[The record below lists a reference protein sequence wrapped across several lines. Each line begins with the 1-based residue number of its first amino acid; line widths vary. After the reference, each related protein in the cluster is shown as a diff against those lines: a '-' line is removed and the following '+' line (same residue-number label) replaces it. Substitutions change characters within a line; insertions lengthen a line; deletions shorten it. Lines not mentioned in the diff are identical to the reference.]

1 MEQKRPADI
10 IQELLDYLWNGLGLE
25 EKGWKR
31 LKKGDF
37 KKKMKNGLTYQIW
50 FDRSRYNYI
59 DYEIGHGNVEVGFSC
74 IIKQGDDYLYSFRIE
89 PTTGGSFFRMLT
101 EDLRLNTGLLD
112 TFLPLVKANYL
123 DFIDRFEADPVEAL
137 QPVCAPFTEAE
148 DYSWFIYVREQM
160 VERYGTAEQMEEYR
174 RQAELR
180 GTPGHKA
187 KNWMGSML
195 FHLSH
200 ANDVD
205 QAWASSRTREE
216 LDQVV
221 EPFVQTLND
230 LLDEY
235 MSIYGVNTWAMS
247 TYESRRGLARNYIT
261 PIIGDMLLSD
271 ITPRMMDKYYRD
283 LLSVKTV
290 SVNNRKPTSEYLTP
304 HTVREIHKLLRSAFN
319 QAVRWE
325 LISRNPVL
333 NATLPKEEHKE
344 RDIWT
349 AETLSKA
356 MEVCDDPIL
365 SLALNLAFSCSLRIG
380 EMLGLTWDCIDIAP
394 QSIENGSA
402 YIFVNKELQRV
413 TRGAL
418 DDLSDKGVIK
428 KFPPCIASTHTAL
441 VLKEPKTKTS
451 IRRVYLPKT
460 VAYMLVERKKE
471 IDELMDLFGDEYID
485 NNLVFCS
492 SNGRPMESQVINRA
506 FNKLIKENG
515 LPHVVF
521 HSLRH
526 SSITYKLKLNGGDM
540 KSVQGDSGHAQVK
553 MVADVYSHIIDED
566 RCINAQRL
574 EEAFYSSK
582 TPDPVED
589 TEPKTADTA
598 VTESDESD
606 AAKILELLKNPETAA
621 LLKQLAKAL

>member
-1 MEQKRPADI
+1 MTRVFIWKNNSPQEWEEISFSAFSKARRNGCFTGRFFVETVKMFRDEDDRIIMECSRKDFEKYQ
-10 IQELLDYLWNGLGLE
+10 QE
-25 EKGWKR
+25 
-31 LKKGDF
+31 
-37 KKKMKNGLTYQIW
+37 
-50 FDRSRYNYI
+50 DRHSRYLQEHEKSRSI
-59 DYEIGHGNVEVGFSC
+59 FPASHVGDRD
-74 IIKQGDDYLYSFRIE
+74 G
-89 PTTGGSFFRMLT
+89 T
-101 EDLRLNTGLLD
+101 EEGYQDTDLFVD
-112 TFLPLVKANYL
+112 ESV
-123 DFIDRFEADPVEAL
+123 D
-137 QPVCAPFTEAE
+137 
-148 DYSWFIYVREQM
+148 
-160 VERYGTAEQMEEYR
+160 TAEQAIQNLLLEDLH
-174 RQAELR
+174 QALL
-180 GTPGHKA
+180 K
-187 KNWMGSML
+187 
-195 FHLSH
+195 LSP
-200 ANDVD
+200 AERDFIL
-205 QAWASSRTREE
+205 S
-216 LDQVV
+216 
-221 EPFVQTLND
+221 
-230 LLDEY
+230 Y
-235 MSIYGVNTWAMS
+235 
-247 TYESRRGLARNYIT
+247 YEMKI
-261 PIIGDMLLSD
+261 P
-271 ITPRMMDKYYRD
+271 
-283 LLSVKTV
+283 
-290 SVNNRKPTSEYLTP
+290 
-304 HTVREIHKLLRSAFN
+304 
-319 QAVRWE
+319 
-325 LISRNPVL
+325 
-333 NATLPKEEHKE
+333 NAT
-344 RDIWT
+344 
-349 AETLSKA
+349 
-356 MEVCDDPIL
+356 C
-365 SLALNLAFSCSLRIG
+365 LNLAFSCSLRIG